1 MVALENYIPR
11 KYKYIEAKNKL
22 LNNVKKKKKIT
33 RGEKKLLKDLKT
45 KYFHLI
51 MMKSMRNE

>member
-1 MVALENYIPR
+1 MQ
-11 KYKYIEAKNKL
+11 KNF
-22 LNNVKKKKKIT
+22 T

-51 MMKSMRNE
+51 MMKCMTNECDLKEKKKKKKKK

>member
-22 LNNVKKKKKIT
+22 LNNVKKKIT